1 LKFTVSIEIDD
12 SLTGRRTQA
21 YMSANK
27 HYRQT
32 AMRRIIMLGR
42 VVIGLVVISSAGAIA
57 YMTNQADKAE
67 LAQERRVVSKRLDDL
82 AGQMVRNIEGF
93 CARDEAYQALSRQ
106 PDLKWADFEVG
117 HYFLSSLQQDAAML
131 LDSRDRTIKT
141 WTAPRSGLSGQTLA
155 ELTDKLRPL
164 VEEIRTQERVNSR
177 VSDLAKQFDLEAVL
191 TRSAVVNLNGQA
203 YLVAAGRVV
212 AERAT
217 VRRGPGPAPITM
229 IIRKLDADLVQGS
242 GGDLRLQNLR
252 LGPPTHRHA
261 AAEVPLVDLNGHV
274 ENTVTWTPGRPGLK
288 ALRDAAPAI
297 ILCLTLLA
305 ITVFTLVLRIRG
317 IFRELAAGEEALD
330 RTMEALVR
338 AKDQADSASIAKSQF
353 LANMSHEIRTPLN
366 GILGMAQ
373 VMARRELSPDQA
385 ERLTI
390 IKDSGQSLLTILNDV
405 LDFSKIEAGRLE
417 IDSHEFD
424 VVDAVGTACSTF
436 SPLASQKGVALK
448 LEIEPQARGIWLG
461 DGGRLR
467 QVIANLVSNAVKFT
481 ATGEIVIHVEA
492 SVLGLRFS
500 VHDTGIGI
508 PQDRIGSLFQK
519 FSQVDSSTTRR
530 FGGTGLGLAISR
542 ELVTLMGGWITL
554 VSEEGLGSTF
564 VFELPLQRCI
574 KGPTDHLPA
583 QIPQLGQDGVP
594 VRILAAEDNE
604 TNRLILRA
612 LFEPMNV
619 SLTVVENG
627 REAVE
632 AVQAKAY
639 DVVLMD
645 VQMPEMNGIEAAST
659 IRAWETQAG
668 RVRTPILALS
678 ANVMSHH
685 ILEYKK
691 AGMVGTVAKP
701 IEEGKMLIAISKA
714 IDGARAVAEKSAA
727 A

>member
-1 LKFTVSIEIDD
+1 
-12 SLTGRRTQA
+12 
-21 YMSANK
+21 MSANK